1 MKLTSYVNAIL
12 CNIESNG
19 LCRYDFNDLDK
30 YIYEKYGIFKN
41 NFYRKALR
49 LLGIYFP
56 ISIRGLLGVQKSL
69 NPAACYH
76 LGMAYLSNERH
87 DLGCR
92 TPESAQEI
100 TQRAIS
106 NFYQEDSGLWL
117 NPSGWVP
124 LSEKSVRQKEG
135 PRSMAMHYAAR
146 LNILLLELWK
156 QYGREDLMEIAVCSA
171 HATFHYHNVMEMED
185 GTAFI
190 SYYDNGLDNTP
201 NVNSEYLEW
210 VSCLPAARRSS
221 ELEELGH
228 KILKM
233 LICEQNADGSFYY
246 LGKAYMAQYH
256 FPPSIDSH
264 HTAYIL
270 KNLAVIYASNLPTD
284 EERKKLAQ
292 CLERGL
298 AFYLDRLYH
307 PDGSA
312 LCDLDHPKRK
322 ASAVPY
328 SEGIVALCACLRS
341 HAISEEQKS
350 RIRVFLPKVME
361 QLLSTI
367 SLRDG
372 SVPDEYLYGRVVNI
386 DSIRWGNGP
395 ALQAIFEY
403 MGAEKEGLLN
413 P

>member
-1 MKLTSYVNAIL
+1 MLVPHDPRYPHSIAYNDSVRCHYAMKLTSYVNAIL

-135 PRSMAMHYAAR
+135 PPFH
-146 LNILLLELWK
+146 
-156 QYGREDLMEIAVCSA
+156 G
-171 HATFHYHNVMEMED
+171 HALCC
-185 GTAFI
+185 A
-190 SYYDNGLDNTP
+190 P
-201 NVNSEYLEW
+201 EYLVVGALEAVW
-210 VSCLPAARRSS
+210 PGRSDGNRCLLGSCNLSLPQRHGDGRR
-221 ELEELGH
+221 H
-228 KILKM
+228 
-233 LICEQNADGSFYY
+233 
-246 LGKAYMAQYH
+246 
-256 FPPSIDSH
+256 
-264 HTAYIL
+264 
-270 KNLAVIYASNLPTD
+270 
-284 EERKKLAQ
+284 
-292 CLERGL
+292 
-298 AFYLDRLYH
+298 
-307 PDGSA
+307 
-312 LCDLDHPKRK
+312 
-322 ASAVPY
+322 
-328 SEGIVALCACLRS
+328 
-341 HAISEEQKS
+341 
-350 RIRVFLPKVME
+350 RIH
-361 QLLSTI
+361 QLL
-367 SLRDG
+367 
-372 SVPDEYLYGRVVNI
+372 
-386 DSIRWGNGP
+386 
-395 ALQAIFEY
+395 
-403 MGAEKEGLLN
+403 
-413 P
+413 